1 MTQLQEVSYQID
13 IAQVKNC
20 SLSCNSRGRKTFT
33 MKICVKASK
42 RLLTS
47 FYKNNST
54 HVIKKS
60 QPFCPCTIAC
70 WNQLKSSL
78 AAFSKY
84 WFKIYNKFFVTN
96 HRSHN
101 CNNTDKNTNQDL
113 QNITTIKTNILTLNL
128 TSMLQIESIQIKLF
142 TLTHPVKVQCVGPHH
157 PEPGYHL

>member
-1 MTQLQEVSYQID
+1 MSNLLLGKRVIAAMVERKTFQWYAPVEVFFLFFSLRMLNMTQLQEVSYQID

-33 MKICVKASK
+33 MKICVKTSK

-78 AAFSKY
+78 AAFFKY

-101 CNNTDKNTNQDL
+101 CNNTD
-113 QNITTIKTNILTLNL
+113 
-128 TSMLQIESIQIKLF
+128 
-142 TLTHPVKVQCVGPHH
+142 
-157 PEPGYHL
+157 